1 MEHITQPDLQ
11 APRFRPNRTSLLG
24 PAFFRRFRK
33 KHPEYA
39 SYRDSTLRAIINEYC
54 STTWSEVIEN
64 RDGVELPEGIGF
76 LFIGTCRPPKKHNT
90 DYATSLKYNKRLKHR
105 NFESDNYIAKVF
117 YTNYAS
123 KYQFR
128 NRELWQ
134 FKGERDFTRAV
145 AETYPVNWK
154 RYIQVENF
162 QLINKFYQN
171 SKGREYYAKKLETDL
186 IDYNE
191 FDMD

>member
-1 MEHITQPDLQ
+1 M
-11 APRFRPNRTSLLG
+11 
-24 PAFFRRFRK
+24 
-33 KHPEYA
+33 
-39 SYRDSTLRAIINEYC
+39 
-54 STTWSEVIEN
+54 
-64 RDGVELPEGIGF
+64 
-76 LFIGTCRPPKKHNT
+76 
-90 DYATSLKYNKRLKHR
+90 KHR

-134 FKGERDFTRAV
+134 FKGERDFTRTV

-162 QLINKFYQN
+162 QLINKLYQN